1 MEDADPVIIGIL
13 AAVIAAL
20 AYGTASVLQARGA
33 HSVQTHHDAAP
44 TLRST
49 ITAMLTA
56 SFLAGMALDA
66 AGFIGSLVSA
76 RLIPLFL
83 AQTIISANLA
93 VTAVL
98 AVVILHT
105 RLSRRDWTAIGVVV
119 VALVVLSLTAGE
131 EGHGGDHYRLGWMV
145 LLAAL
150 GLFALAVLLIRRFG
164 DRIAIMAGLIAGV
177 LFGLLAVSV
186 RIVPGIDPFD
196 AGALLTSPAFYAILV
211 GGGGGFYLF
220 TVALQ
225 TGSVQ
230 GASAAIVVGETV
242 IPSVVGILVLGDTTR
257 PGWGIVAL
265 IAFIAAVAGAV
276 TVASSPAVPHG

>member
-1 MEDADPVIIGIL
+1 MIIGIL
-13 AAVIAAL
+13 AAVLAAL
-20 AYGTASVLQARGA
+20 SYGTASVLQARGA
-33 HSVQTHHDAAP
+33 QSVERHEAAAP

-66 AGFIGSLVSA
+66 VGFTGSMVSA

-83 AQTIISANLA
+83 SQTIISANLA

-98 AVVILHT
+98 AVVVLHT

-119 VALVVLSLTAGE
+119 VALVVLSFTAGD
-131 EGHGGDHYRLGWMV
+131 EGHEGDHYRLGWMC

-150 GLFALAVLLIRRFG
+150 GLFAVAHLLIRQYG
-164 DRIAIMAGLIAGV
+164 DRIAIIAGLIGGV
-177 LFGLLAVSV
+177 LFGMLAIAV

-196 AGALLTSPAFYAILV
+196 PAAVLTSAAFYAILV

-220 TVALQ
+220 TIALQ

-242 IPSVVGILVLGDTTR
+242 IPGVVGILVLGDTTR

>member
-1 MEDADPVIIGIL
+1 MIIGIL
-13 AAVIAAL
+13 AAVIGAL

-33 HSVQTHHDAAP
+33 QSVDTHDDAVP

-49 ITAMLTA
+49 ITAMLTVW
-56 SFLAGMALDA
+56 FLAGMALDVV
-66 AGFIGSLVSA
+66 GFAGSLVSA

-83 AQTIISANLA
+83 SQTIISANLA

-98 AVVILHT
+98 AVVFLHA

-131 EGHGGDHYRLGWMV
+131 EGHGGNHDVLGWVV
-145 LLAAL
+145 LLVAI
-150 GLFALAVLLIRRFG
+150 GLFAVTAVLIRTLGNRV
-164 DRIAIMAGLIAGV
+164 AIVAGLVGGV
-177 LFGLLAVSV
+177 LFGILAIAV
-186 RIVPGIDPFD
+186 RILPGVDPFD
-196 AGALLTSPAFYAILV
+196 AGALLTSPAFYALLV

-230 GASAAIVVGETV
+230 GAAAAIVVGETV
-242 IPSVVGILVLGDTTR
+242 IPGAVGILVLGDTTR
-257 PGWGIVAL
+257 AGWGIVAL

-276 TVASSPAVPHG
+276 TVASSPVVAQTQ